1 MAKSG
6 AMSMQGRRDRTG
18 GIVRDEL
25 DLLMAELEREKV
37 PTRLVEL
44 AKDLQAAMDDKMAAG
59 DKRD

>member
-6 AMSMQGRRDRTG
+6 AMSMQGRRGRTG
-18 GIVRDEL
+18 GIVRDKL

-44 AKDLQAAMDDKMAAG
+44 AKDLQAAMDDKMAAS